1 MALKRKQY
9 LARTAYPKMMPRQWD
24 MVRAQNISVVP
35 NRRIAVCDK
44 EGRFEKS
51 ETAQADF

>member
-24 MVRAQNISVVP
+24 MVSAQNISVVP
-35 NRRIAVCDK
+35 NGRLAVFDK